1 MISRRY
7 VRFVSFA
14 AMAVLAAY
22 GMFGPSAAA
31 SSGEAPRTAW
41 GDPDLR
47 GTWTNTTT
55 TPFERPEPRAASAD
69 STGGASGEYDP
80 HVSSVGAYNEFW
92 TDAGNPDHGAR
103 DDLATRPAM
112 VVDPPDGKLPPLTPA
127 ANRYADELE
136 ALRRSERPASWVEL
150 NPYDRCITRGLPG
163 GMIPGFYNHNY
174 QIFQTPD
181 HVAIV
186 VEMIHEA
193 RIIPLDGRPHLG
205 SDVRQWTGN
214 SRGRWEGETLVVETT
229 GFSDKIREFTGNAQ
243 RLPNGDPVGRYQAS
257 LGTST
262 LTLVERFTRIDED
275 TIDYRFTVTD
285 PVTFTRPWTAA
296 APMTKT
302 EGPVFEY
309 ACHEGNYAM
318 RNMLQVAR
326 RHEQAEAATK

>member
-1 MISRRY
+1 MISRGRGWG
-7 VRFVSFA
+7 VSLS
-14 AMAVLAAY
+14 VLAILGAY
-22 GMFGPSAAA
+22 GSFGPSQAA
-31 SSGEAPRTAW
+31 SGEAPRTPW

-55 TPFERPEPRAASAD
+55 TPFEAADAPAEAPEPGVAASD
-69 STGGASGEYDP
+69 EYDP
-80 HVSSVGAYNEFW
+80 HRSSVGAYNEFW
-92 TDAGNPDHGAR
+92 TDAGDPDHGAG
-103 DDLATRPAM
+103 DDLTIRPAM
-112 VVDPPDGKLPPLTPA
+112 VVDPPDGKLPALTPSA
-127 ANRYADELE
+127 HRYADELE
-136 ALRRSERPASWVEL
+136 ALRRSERPGSWVEL

-181 HVAIV
+181 YVAIV

-205 SDVRQWTGN
+205 SGVRQWTGN

-243 RLPNGDPVGRYQAS
+243 RLPNGDPVARYQAS

-262 LTLVERFTRIDED
+262 LKLVERFTVIDEH

-285 PVTFTRPWTAA
+285 PVTFTSAWTAA
-296 APMTKT
+296 APMTRT

-318 RNMLQVAR
+318 RNMLEVAR
-326 RHEQAEAATK
+326 SQEHAEALGK